1 MCLMA
6 KKGKM
11 KSKALQIGLF
21 SSLIIFST
29 ASQCCDD
36 SFPEGRRICNNGE
49 TPAWIDG
56 VISTIQESGY
66 KGEIIQYQYK
76 GKTAFWINRCLN
88 CTDHARYDW
97 CPTPSRHSQNDSQ
110 FYTRLIIVN
119 NVTLIDLFLNES
131 INPI

>member
-1 MCLMA
+1 
-6 KKGKM
+6 M

-36 SFPEGRRICNNGE
+36 SFPEGRICNNGE

-76 GKTAFWINRCLN
+76 GKTVFWINRCLN
-88 CTDHARYDW
+88 CTDAIVQVYDCQQNEICLFGGIAGSDT
-97 CPTPSRHSQNDSQ
+97 CPDFSQKATNKK
-110 FYTRLIIVN
+110 VVWEN
-119 NVTLIDLFLNES
+119 
-131 INPI
+131 

>member
-1 MCLMA
+1 
-6 KKGKM
+6 M

-76 GKTAFWINRCLN
+76 GKTVFWINRCLN
-88 CTDHARYDW
+88 CTDAIVQVYDCQQNEICLFGGIAGSNA
-97 CPTPSRHSQNDSQ
+97 CPDFSQKATNKK
-110 FYTRLIIVN
+110 VVWEN
-119 NVTLIDLFLNES
+119 
-131 INPI
+131 